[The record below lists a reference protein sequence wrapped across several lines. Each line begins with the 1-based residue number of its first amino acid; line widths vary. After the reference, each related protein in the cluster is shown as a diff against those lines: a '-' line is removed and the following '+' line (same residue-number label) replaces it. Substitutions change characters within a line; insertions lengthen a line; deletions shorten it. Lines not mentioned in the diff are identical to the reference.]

1 MFHVEQFRERN
12 ELAMVKKINE
22 DFETNK
28 QLTNRELQKLSL
40 EMFIKYTGI
49 KVGLKDIVMLE
60 ADTDGSYLFFRVGK
74 LAFVYYHRLGDDEFV
89 AYPDDRGRDGMTI
102 YSQFK

>member
-1 MFHVEQFRERN
+1 VEHYKERV
-12 ELAMVKKINE
+12 ESIMVNKINE
-22 DFETNK
+22 DTMSTGR

-40 EMFIKYTGI
+40 EKFIKYTGI

-60 ADTDGSYLFFRVGK
+60 ADTDGKYLFFQVGK
-74 LAFVYYHRLGDDEFV
+74 LAFAYYNRFGDDEFV
-89 AYPDDRGRDGMTI
+89 AYPDSRGRDGMTI